1 MGNDVIKFQIIN
13 RSTGHTSAI
22 VAIHHFFFHM
32 LRDVPAHAGGE
43 IGIDVEFVLSSNSDQ
58 NCFEFVHVWRKID
71 SASILNRTLYRERAT
86 NFLDINNFHWRILKI
101 FRVRNK
107 NHSFVGEDELALSLF
122 AKLLAS

>member
-1 MGNDVIKFQIIN
+1 
-13 RSTGHTSAI
+13 
-22 VAIHHFFFHM
+22 M

-101 FRVRNK
+101 FRVKNK